1 MAEVGCPSSS
11 LRSGLWEFS
20 AALAPRQTRAAPVF
34 CSTCMT
40 LSQSS
45 VAMLCSSGSPLTSPF
60 TLRALRSAA
69 CLTVC
74 SARSST
80 KVSTFSLLQTAPRPL
95 SGDGV
100 VGEMSLECCHTRQSS
115 SGAGRT
121 SISRTA
127 DYAANPATPRP
138 PPTAHPLT
146 ALPHLTDVMDIC
158 VYLVSGSHSGCR
170 FTSWRR

>member
-34 CSTCMT
+34 CT

-115 SGAGRT
+115 SSLLSSPSVGRW
-121 SISRTA
+121 SRWWGSS
-127 DYAANPATPRP
+127 TP
-138 PPTAHPLT
+138 T
-146 ALPHLTDVMDIC
+146 
-158 VYLVSGSHSGCR
+158 GSSSSSR
-170 FTSWRR
+170 SV